1 MRNMN
6 TKTTLLLLG
15 LVVGGI
21 IGYLTRPE
29 SSEIRIGPM
38 NIQITGP
45 GPAQGGPLTSDQ
57 MQHIMLIAVLG
68 AVVGFGLGLVAE
80 RGGFRT

>member
-1 MRNMN
+1 MRGMN
-6 TKTTLLLLG
+6 NKIVLLLLG

-29 SSEIRIGPM
+29 SAEIRIGPM
-38 NIQITGP
+38 SVQITGP

-57 MQHIMLIAVLG
+57 MQHVVLIAVLG
-68 AVVGFGLGLVAE
+68 AIVGFGLGIVAE

>member
-6 TKTTLLLLG
+6 TKVTLLLLG

-57 MQHIMLIAVLG
+57 MQHVVLIAVLG
-68 AVVGFGLGLVAE
+68 AIVGFGLGIVAE

>member
-1 MRNMN
+1 MN
-6 TKTTLLLLG
+6 SKITLLLVG

-57 MQHIMLIAVLG
+57 VQYILLIAVLG
-68 AVVGFGLGLVAE
+68 AVVGFGLGVVAE

>member
-6 TKTTLLLLG
+6 TKIVLLLLG

-29 SSEIRIGPM
+29 SAEIRIGPM

-45 GPAQGGPLTSDQ
+45 GPARGGPLTSDQ
-57 MQHIMLIAVLG
+57 MQHITLIAVLG
-68 AVVGFGLGLVAE
+68 AVVGFGLGFVVE

>member
-6 TKTTLLLLG
+6 TKIVLLLLG

-21 IGYLTRPE
+21 IGYLTRPR
-29 SSEIRIGPM
+29 SAEIRIGPM

-57 MQHIMLIAVLG
+57 MQHIALLAVLG
-68 AVVGFGLGLVAE
+68 AVVGFGLGIVVE
-80 RGGFRT
+80 RGRLRS

>member
-57 MQHIMLIAVLG
+57 MLHITLIAVLG
-68 AVVGFGLGLVAE
+68 AVVGFGLGVVAE